1 MNINDVNQTIN
12 VAQTSQR
19 QLATSNS
26 KDGKELGKQDFLN
39 LLMTQMSHQ
48 DTMDP
53 KNTADLSRTT
63 DAFWFCWLLR

>member
-26 KDGKELGKQDFLN
+26 KDGKELVVIEKEDCNKPINQKQCYKLSNLDFQKALKTPQTPN
-39 LLMTQMSHQ
+39 
-48 DTMDP
+48 
-53 KNTADLSRTT
+53 
-63 DAFWFCWLLR
+63 

>member
-39 LLMTQMSHQ
+39 LLMTQMSIKIQ
-48 DTMDP
+48 
-53 KNTADLSRTT
+53 
-63 DAFWFCWLLR
+63 WIQ